1 MQTFFTK
8 GQASF
13 HIMIKHAL
21 WYAHA
26 DIGYA
31 QLSAKKCVEIA
42 SKVKKMRCAG
52 GHYHKWVQFTAK
64 DKKTNEKFD
73 QRTHI
78 AHILCMGG
86 GIFDPKNIVHHIR
99 GPLPARPL
107 CCSGCIATIQ
117 PGALHSF
124 KSILILYLNWQFAS
138 CLYNERLLHSVIAF
152 WHWRN
157 KLPLN
162 KF

>member
-42 SKVKKMRCAG
+42 SKVKKCAVPVVIITNECNSQQ
-52 GHYHKWVQFTAK
+52 KI
-64 DKKTNEKFD
+64 KKTNEKFD
-73 QRTHI
+73 QLTHI

-86 GIFDPKNIVHHIR
+86 GIFDPKKIVPYPR
-99 GPLPARPL
+99 
-107 CCSGCIATIQ
+107 ATTRLSALLL
-117 PGALHSF
+117 GLHSHNTARGAP
-124 KSILILYLNWQFAS
+124 LIQIYFDFIFELPICSLF
-138 CLYNERLLHSVIAF
+138 LFNERLLHSVIAF
-152 WHWRN
+152 
-157 KLPLN
+157 
-162 KF
+162 